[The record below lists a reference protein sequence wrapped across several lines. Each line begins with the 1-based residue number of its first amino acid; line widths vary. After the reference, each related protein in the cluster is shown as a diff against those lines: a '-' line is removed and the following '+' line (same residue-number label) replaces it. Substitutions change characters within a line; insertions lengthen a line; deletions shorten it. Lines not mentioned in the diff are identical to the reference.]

1 MQSLRHCNYHRHRA
15 FVTRDVLVC
24 CLIASNTHR
33 LICMMFTLSGN
44 LDLSK
49 CIFCGIVGV
58 KIGFIFRILVI
69 LKLRW
74 KNTDDQ
80 NLVPAC
86 YNMQTQTK
94 TSSKIPVFI
103 TPSYCMATQT
113 WNLRNMRLQLRYKRN
128 DAGGSDLVLRVA
140 TLKASNCWRPQT
152 RIVDLEQDLCR
163 ERAWGQL
170 GSPRKGSS
178 TASWTIKRK

>member
-1 MQSLRHCNYHRHRA
+1 
-15 FVTRDVLVC
+15 
-24 CLIASNTHR
+24 
-33 LICMMFTLSGN
+33 MMFTLSGN

-86 YNMQTQTK
+86 YNMQT
-94 TSSKIPVFI
+94 SSKIPVFI

-113 WNLRNMRLQLRYKRN
+113 
-128 DAGGSDLVLRVA
+128 
-140 TLKASNCWRPQT
+140 
-152 RIVDLEQDLCR
+152 
-163 ERAWGQL
+163 
-170 GSPRKGSS
+170 
-178 TASWTIKRK
+178 